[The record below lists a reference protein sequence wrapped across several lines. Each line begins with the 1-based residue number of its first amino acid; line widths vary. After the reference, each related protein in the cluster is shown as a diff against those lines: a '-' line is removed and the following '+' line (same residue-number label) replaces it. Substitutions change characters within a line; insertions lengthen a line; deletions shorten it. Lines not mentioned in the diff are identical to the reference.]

1 MKRII
6 AFFCLCILLIVTACD
21 NKTAEMK
28 GKYISFTASMQ
39 KDENTIETSIY
50 SFDMS
55 SEKTEKIYTYENRAQ
70 YPIGVYDRKDNKVY
84 YSQNLVE
91 QDVLYSREDGIMVY
105 DVETKDV
112 SVFDDR
118 FLTVNYIFP
127 IDDHLFVGGELIE
140 EIKELNRG
148 IKPYL
153 VDKQSKDIQ
162 NYDWNDELHIDN
174 LGFNSATKTIYAA
187 VVPFYQLYEQETPE
201 STMYQFDSNFE
212 IKPIK
217 EIGRKVVGSII
228 PNDDTYLYRTED
240 DRHFKDES
248 DKAIYDA
255 TAPFEEYE
263 HLMGRSVYYDSHNK
277 VVFYIDGNALRKFNL
292 KDHEDHLLYS
302 VDEGPSYINNAIL
315 LSN

>member
-6 AFFCLCILLIVTACD
+6 VGFCLCVLLIVTACD

-28 GKYISFTASMQ
+28 GKYISFTASIQ

-55 SEKTEKIYTYENRAQ
+55 SEKAEKIYTYENRAQ

-91 QDVLYSREDGIMVY
+91 QDVLYSREDGIMIY

-127 IDDHLFVGGELIE
+127 IDDHLFIGGELIE
-140 EIKELNRG
+140 EIKEFNRG

-153 VDKQSKDIQ
+153 VDKQSKNIQ

-174 LGFNSATKTIYAA
+174 LGFNSATKTIYAV

-201 STMYQFDSNFE
+201 STMYQFASNFK

-217 EIGRKVVGSII
+217 EI
-228 PNDDTYLYRTED
+228 
-240 DRHFKDES
+240 
-248 DKAIYDA
+248 
-255 TAPFEEYE
+255 
-263 HLMGRSVYYDSHNK
+263 
-277 VVFYIDGNALRKFNL
+277 
-292 KDHEDHLLYS
+292 
-302 VDEGPSYINNAIL
+302 
-315 LSN
+315 